1 MGTMPLISAE
11 FIPVSLPMPIARDLA
26 VSNGM
31 TGQTVTPAAGI
42 NVMATLMIAISFS
55 LFAKAAGRKA

>member
-1 MGTMPLISAE
+1 
-11 FIPVSLPMPIARDLA
+11 MPIARDLA

>member
-1 MGTMPLISAE
+1 MGVIPLIPAE
-11 FIPVSLPMPIARDLA
+11 FIPVSLPTPIACDLA
-26 VSNGM
+26 ISNGM